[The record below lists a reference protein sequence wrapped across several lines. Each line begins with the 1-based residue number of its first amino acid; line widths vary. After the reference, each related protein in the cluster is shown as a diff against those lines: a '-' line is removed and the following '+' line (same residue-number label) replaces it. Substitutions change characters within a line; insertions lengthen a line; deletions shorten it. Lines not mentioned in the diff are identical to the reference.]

1 MKTNF
6 IGFYLDD
13 DDLNKLRK
21 LSERYENNNSMT
33 LRTILRETFDQ
44 QENKSE
50 LGAAE

>member
-6 IGFYLDD
+6 VGFFLDD
-13 DDLNKLRK
+13 DDLNKLWK

-33 LRTILRETFDQ
+33 LRTIIRETFDL
-44 QENKSE
+44 QENKPE